1 MSLPWFVI
9 ETNGSRLSFF
19 KITIQGL
26 TVIMT
31 SISVITTICSLNQ
44 SKEYIVNHNKA
55 LAIQHILTH
64 DKQYLDFDK
73 DK

>member
-1 MSLPWFVI
+1 
-9 ETNGSRLSFF
+9 
-19 KITIQGL
+19 
-26 TVIMT
+26 MT

-44 SKEYIVNHNKA
+44 SKEYIVNHNNA